1 MRIAFF
7 VDKFPVVSETF
18 VLAQVA
24 GMIRR
29 GHDVTIFANSI
40 VDPGAS
46 HPVIEQYSMMDKVI
60 VRPAVREDWGG
71 RALQG
76 VRALGAAAKSGRI
89 LPALAT
95 LNVWRRGRAALGMH
109 LAIRAEAHYQHYEF
123 DILHCQFGQLGIEV
137 AALKSCGVLE
147 GRLLTSFRGA
157 DATIAA
163 HQGSRKFDDLFQ
175 VGDCFLAVS
184 ESIRQELLRLG
195 CPADKIEI
203 LRSGIDLTAF
213 HYRGPRE
220 LHAPVRLVSIG
231 RLAPTKGIEYALEA
245 IRTLIDDGFSLR
257 YLVVGDGPRRQ
268 ELLEKTARLDL
279 ESVVEF
285 HGRVGADRVVE
296 ILCDADILVAP
307 SVVAPTGQTEG
318 VPNVLKE
325 AMACGVPAI
334 GTRVGGVAELIEH
347 GTNGFLVPQR
357 DADAIANCIR
367 TIVAQQDALPQ
378 ILSRARQSIEEEY
391 DLQRLNADLENVYE
405 RAVNP
410 C

>member
-7 VDKFPVVSETF
+7 VDKFPLVSETF

-29 GHDVTIFANSI
+29 GHDVTIFANSV
-40 VDPGAS
+40 VDPGAT
-46 HPVIEQYSMMDKVI
+46 HPVIEQYSMMDKVV
-60 VRPAVREDWGG
+60 VRPAVRGRWTG
-71 RALQG
+71 RAVQALNAAAAA
-76 VRALGAAAKSGRI
+76 VRAGRI
-89 LPALAT
+89 SPALAT
-95 LNVWRRGRAALGMH
+95 LNAWKRGRAALGMH
-109 LAIRAEAHYQHYEF
+109 LFVRASVHFSRYEF

-163 HQGSRKFDDLFQ
+163 HQGSRKFDDLFR

-184 ESIRQELLRLG
+184 ESIRQELLKLG
-195 CPADKIEI
+195 CPASKIEI
-203 LRSGIDLTAF
+203 LRSGIDLSAF

-231 RLAPTKGIEYALEA
+231 RLAPTKGTEYALEA
-245 IRTLIDDGFSLR
+245 IRKLIDDGYSLEYR
-257 YLVVGDGPRRQ
+257 VVGDGPRRQ
-268 ELLEKTARLDL
+268 EIMERTAELGL

-296 ILCDADILVAP
+296 ILCDSDILVAP

-334 GTRVGGVAELIEH
+334 GTRVGGVAELIDH

-357 DADAIANCIR
+357 DADAIAECIR
-367 TIVAQQDALPQ
+367 TIVAEQDSLPQ
-378 ILSRARQSIEEEY
+378 ILTRARQSIEDEY
-391 DLQRLNADLENVYE
+391 DLKRLNADLERAYE
-405 RAVNP
+405 RALNP